1 MVLSE
6 LYYCFNIYIVRVLN
20 TFVMFS
26 W

>member
-20 TFVMFS
+20 MFVMFS